1 MPRQLPVFYEGKLGQ
16 YFRNLR
22 ENHGWTLN
30 RAVHI
35 AGRRKLPVGLSALK
49 WLEGGLTKNPRPELL
64 RALSSL
70 YGEPYGHMVQEVAR
84 QVFDID
90 PRDLLGDGAL
100 PTATEDFVTLPV
112 LTAPIAPGH
121 PLLVALDSR
130 HDTELPF
137 RRDFVTRLTRPV
149 VLRVGRKVAAMK
161 PTIEP
166 GDVVVIDQNV
176 TRRRRPGAARIFA
189 INEGP
194 LTGTDGGSLARVDV
208 SGHTLIL
215 NADHPDKAA
224 YPTRTFEIR
233 AATLPDVL
241 VGQVVWVGRS
251 LTPAPSR

>member
-1 MPRQLPVFYEGKLGQ
+1 MAKHRPTFHGGKLGQ

-35 AGRRKLPVGLSALK
+35 AGQRKLPVGLSSLK

-64 RALSSL
+64 RALSAL
-70 YGEPYGHMVQEVAR
+70 YDEPYGNMVQEVAR
-84 QVFDID
+84 QVFGID
-90 PRDLLGDGAL
+90 PQELLGDGAP
-100 PTATEDFVTLPV
+100 PTATEDVVTLPV
-112 LTAPIAPGH
+112 LTAPIASGH
-121 PLLVALDSR
+121 PLLVAPDSR
-130 HDTELPF
+130 HDTRLPF

-176 TRRRRPGAARIFA
+176 ARRRWPPAGRIFA

-194 LTGTDGGSLARVDV
+194 LTGTDGGAVARVER

-224 YPTRTFEIR
+224 YPTRTFEVR
-233 AATLPDVL
+233 AATLPDIL
-241 VGQVVWVGRS
+241 VGEVVWVGRN
-251 LTPAPSR
+251 LGRGTRR